1 MTKDC
6 FCMIFNQNDIRTPDY
21 HPVSLKQAKQQLKGA
36 CKGKTRTGSL
46 LGLHFRLEYLTEEE
60 RYKFQAYAN
69 KICVDTLKKWNKVK
83 KK

>member
-1 MTKDC
+1 MTKKDC
-6 FCMIFNQNDIRTPDY
+6 LCMIFDQQAGTPDY

-36 CKGKTRTGSL
+36 CKGKTKTSTL
-46 LGLHFRLEYLTEEE
+46 IGLHFRLEHLPEVD

-69 KICVDTLKKWNKVK
+69 NICKATLKKWNEAK